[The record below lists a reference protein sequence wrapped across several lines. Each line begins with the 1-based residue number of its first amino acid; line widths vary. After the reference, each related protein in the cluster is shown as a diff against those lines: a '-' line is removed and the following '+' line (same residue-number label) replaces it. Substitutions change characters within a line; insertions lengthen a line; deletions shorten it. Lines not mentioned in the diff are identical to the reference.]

1 MIPTGFCD
9 LDTMLGGG
17 LRRGTLTVIAARPS
31 FGKSAL
37 TTQIAVNMAKA
48 GKKVL
53 VFPIEMSANSV
64 VSRIMASE
72 SLIEP
77 VLLRKGI
84 ADWSRVRQSVS
95 KLNESHLWLEDDAGL
110 TSQKAIAVAREL
122 SARLGGLDL
131 VVVDYIQRFSDIPT
145 DNRNQWLGK
154 VTKSFTVLAR
164 QVECPV
170 ILVSQVNRGVETSS
184 EKRPTLASLRDCLP
198 GNATIIDANTGE
210 RHSIKEIADGWV
222 SPSVFGI
229 DEDMKL
235 AKRPIAAIWPVGK
248 KMVYRVETE
257 TGKILRCTNGHRLYT
272 LHGWIELKNLH
283 LGDSVGLPRQL
294 PVSKNDWNGINPN
307 RAELLGWLLGDG
319 HVGSTAELTVAKFEE
334 TALANDLCE
343 REFGFRGQVKPDKT
357 AWRICFNVPNARSQP
372 NPFMEWLRS
381 IKMVGLSGQN
391 KYTPEIVFMSSD
403 ETIRAYLRGLFHADG
418 SLPSDPNKITV
429 KFINISETLV
439 REVQHLLLR
448 LGILASVHSSK
459 TNHAGYRT
467 KAGKIW
473 TVSICG
479 REQAEEFVNT
489 IGFRLWKQCEAESLM
504 ASLPVRAGFASGR
517 DRLPVEIGNYL
528 KAVKEF
534 KHQSWNDIG
543 YRVQNRKPSR
553 DTILGLGADWQD
565 PYLLA
570 LAQSDLTW
578 ERISRIEPEGEE
590 ETYDLTVE
598 GTHNFVV
605 DDFLTHNSGEI
616 EQDADIVMM
625 LYREWMYNKNADPHL
640 AELIIAK
647 QRDGPTGTVKLYWHD
662 TAVRFDNLS
671 TQY

>member
-1 MIPTGFCD
+1 MGTRPYDETTQGSIEAGVIGACLVEPLNVVALMKEPVEIFTSIRNREIAQAMIDAWRSESDIDFLTISDAIAKRGTVVPSSELAKMANESLSLNFSGDLALLRGRHQRRKVMGVITKASLAIHDEWADPQEIAAQTIAELSGIQPDRETLKLFREVVEPLIAQAEVGVLPEMIPTGFCD

-84 ADWSRVRQSVS
+84 ADWSKVRQSVS

-164 QVECPV
+164 QIECPV

-184 EKRPTLASLRDCLP
+184 EKRPTLASLRD
-198 GNATIIDANTGE
+198 
-210 RHSIKEIADGWV
+210 
-222 SPSVFGI
+222 
-229 DEDMKL
+229 
-235 AKRPIAAIWPVGK
+235 
-248 KMVYRVETE
+248 
-257 TGKILRCTNGHRLYT
+257 
-272 LHGWIELKNLH
+272 
-283 LGDSVGLPRQL
+283 
-294 PVSKNDWNGINPN
+294 
-307 RAELLGWLLGDG
+307 
-319 HVGSTAELTVAKFEE
+319 
-334 TALANDLCE
+334 
-343 REFGFRGQVKPDKT
+343 
-357 AWRICFNVPNARSQP
+357 
-372 NPFMEWLRS
+372 
-381 IKMVGLSGQN
+381 
-391 KYTPEIVFMSSD
+391 
-403 ETIRAYLRGLFHADG
+403 
-418 SLPSDPNKITV
+418 
-429 KFINISETLV
+429 
-439 REVQHLLLR
+439 
-448 LGILASVHSSK
+448 
-459 TNHAGYRT
+459 
-467 KAGKIW
+467 
-473 TVSICG
+473 
-479 REQAEEFVNT
+479 
-489 IGFRLWKQCEAESLM
+489 
-504 ASLPVRAGFASGR
+504 
-517 DRLPVEIGNYL
+517 
-528 KAVKEF
+528 
-534 KHQSWNDIG
+534 
-543 YRVQNRKPSR
+543 
-553 DTILGLGADWQD
+553 
-565 PYLLA
+565 
-570 LAQSDLTW
+570 
-578 ERISRIEPEGEE
+578 
-590 ETYDLTVE
+590 
-598 GTHNFVV
+598 
-605 DDFLTHNSGEI
+605 SGEI

-647 QRDGPTGTVKLYWHD
+647 QRDGPTGTVKLYWND